1 MTTPHRDGLP
11 SDGADL
17 YARLT
22 TIAETDGTDA
32 MFDSLARSL
41 RDRRRWHA
49 LFDLRL
55 MQARTALG
63 IPLHGDLTHLPLAT
77 RDALDKHSIAACRE
91 AGWPLIDE
99 GHVAAGWMYLRAA
112 VEPGEMS
119 LRLAAIA
126 DAIAQPAGHS
136 TVAATH
142 PSLETYAMAPDGM
155 AATPAD
161 EAADQTI
168 QEVIHV
174 ALWEGVDPS
183 LGLTLL
189 LARNGTCN
197 AITAYEQA
205 ISRLPFLKQ
214 QPAARVLVDHLHR
227 EVLAALAGD
236 SIRRGVLP
244 QADSTSAQSHP
255 NTSIVAM
262 MEAAG
267 GMDGDQAIHVDVSHL
282 QSVLRIARV
291 CTDTDTVDKAW
302 ELACYG
308 CRLPTDATYPGEPPF
323 ENVAAASRLFFN
335 AQRGHDIR
343 EAIAFFRSA
352 AVTAQVAE
360 SGTLPADTLVLLLWR
375 LNRPAEALHAALQRP
390 QDEAMA
396 STMQASGLLPSL
408 VELAAAGNAW
418 DALREAC
425 RLRGDEITFAATL
438 AEAARAPFDPL
449 RADADNHS

>member
-1 MTTPHRDGLP
+1 MTSISNADGLP
-11 SDGADL
+11 SDGVDL
-17 YARLT
+17 YERLT
-22 TIAETDGTDA
+22 TIAQTDGTDA
-32 MFDSLARSL
+32 MFNALAQSL
-41 RDRRRWHA
+41 RNRRRWHA

-63 IPLHGDLTHLPLAT
+63 IPLYGDLTHLPPAT
-77 RDALDKHSIAACRE
+77 RDSLDSHSVEACCE
-91 AGWPLIDE
+91 AGWPLVDE
-99 GHVAAGWMYLRAA
+99 GRVAAGWMYLRAA
-112 VEPGEMS
+112 VEPAEMS
-119 LRLAAIA
+119 RRLAAIA
-126 DAIAQPAGHS
+126 RTIAQRTCQNHID
-136 TVAATH
+136 ATH
-142 PSLETYAMAPDGM
+142 PSLDADTLSPDGM
-155 AATPAD
+155 AATTAD

-174 ALWEGVDPS
+174 ALWEGVDPA

-236 SIRRGVLP
+236 LIHRGVLP
-244 QADSTSAQSHP
+244 QADSTSAQSHAHA
-255 NTSIVAM
+255 SIVAM
-262 MEAAG
+262 MGAAG
-267 GMDGDQAIHVDVSHL
+267 GMAGDPAIHVDVSHL
-282 QSVLRIARV
+282 QSVLRIARA
-291 CTDTDTVDKAW
+291 CTDADTIEKAW

-308 CRLPTDATYPGEPPF
+308 CRLPADAVYPGEPPF
-323 ENVAAASRLFFN
+323 ENVSAASRLFFN

-343 EAIAFFRSA
+343 EALVFFRSA
-352 AVTAQVAE
+352 AVTAQLEE
-360 SGTLPADTLVLLLWR
+360 SGTLPTDTLVLLLWR

-438 AEAARAPFDPL
+438 AAAACQQT
-449 RADADNHS
+449 